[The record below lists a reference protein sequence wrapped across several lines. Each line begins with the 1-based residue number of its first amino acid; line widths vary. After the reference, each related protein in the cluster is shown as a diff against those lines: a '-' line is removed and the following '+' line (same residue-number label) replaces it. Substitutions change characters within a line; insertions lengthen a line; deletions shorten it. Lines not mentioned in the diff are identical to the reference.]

1 MLILLA
7 LLVIAELFGV
17 VVTVLICLFL
27 KQQDMICL
35 KDARVKY
42 FI

>member
-7 LLVIAELFGV
+7 LLVIAELFGAG
-17 VVTVLICLFL
+17 VTVLICLFL
-27 KQQDMICL
+27 KKQDMMCL
-35 KDARVKY
+35 KDAWVKY